1 MLHYQLP
8 NFMISIISE
17 TEEDIAAIR
26 EVVTA
31 AFNRPNEAELVEIIR
46 NSPNFI
52 PELSLVAKADGKVLG
67 HILFSP
73 IAIETQKG
81 NVEAMAN
88 ASAIAYALA
97 PLCVTPTHQRQSIG
111 AQLVQAGLTKCRE
124 LDHNII
130 IVLGDPHYYQRF
142 GFETASK
149 FGIQAPFTVPDEAF
163 MVLELKPGALTGIS
177 GIVRYHEYFNEV

>member
-1 MLHYQLP
+1 MLHYQLPITNYQLP
-8 NFMISIISE
+8 NFMISIASE

-31 AFNRPNEAELVEIIR
+31 AFNRPNEAELVETIR

-52 PELSLVAKADGKVLG
+52 PELSLVAKEQGKVVG

-73 IAIETQKG
+73 IAIETKQG
-81 NVEAMAN
+81 NVEA
-88 ASAIAYALA
+88 IALA

-130 IVLGDPHYYQRF
+130 ILVGHPHYYPRF
-142 GFETASK
+142 GFQKASK

-163 MVLELKPGALTGIS
+163 MVLELKPGALKNIR
-177 GIVRYHEYFNEV
+177 GIVRYPAYFET

>member
-1 MLHYQLP
+1 ML
-8 NFMISIISE
+8 SILSE

-31 AFNRPNEAELVEIIR
+31 AFNRPNEAELVETIR

-52 PELSLVAKADGKVLG
+52 PELSLVAKADGKVVG

-73 IAIETQKG
+73 IAIETQQG
-81 NVEAMAN
+81 NVEA
-88 ASAIAYALA
+88 IALA
-97 PLCVTPTHQRQSIG
+97 ALCVTPTHQRQSIG

>member
-1 MLHYQLP
+1 
-8 NFMISIISE
+8 MISIISE

-31 AFNRPNEAELVEIIR
+31 GFGRTNEADLVEVIR

-52 PELSLVAKADGKVLG
+52 PELSLVAKENGEVLG

-73 IAIETQKG
+73 VVIETQG
-81 NVEAMAN
+81 GDVQAM
-88 ASAIAYALA
+88 ALA
-97 PLCVTPTHQRQSIG
+97 PLCVTPTHQRQGIG

-124 LDHNII
+124 LNHNII
-130 IVLGDPHYYQRF
+130 IVLGEPHYYQRF
-142 GFETASK
+142 GFQTASK

-163 MVLELKPGALTGIS
+163 MVLELKPSALNNIS
-177 GIVRYHEYFNEV
+177 GIVGYPEYFNEV